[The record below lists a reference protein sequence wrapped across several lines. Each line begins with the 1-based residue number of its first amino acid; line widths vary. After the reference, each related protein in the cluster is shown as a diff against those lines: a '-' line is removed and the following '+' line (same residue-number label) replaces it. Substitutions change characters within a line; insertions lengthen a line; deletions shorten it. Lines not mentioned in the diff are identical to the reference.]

1 MTTLEPV
8 LLQSHDRQ
16 HTSPTPRRRRSQSSN
31 SSRSLSSKRSPSPII
46 AFSPTP
52 LSPDAKGVKNI
63 TRKVIKTLEGL
74 GHLDSTDMEEQE
86 CESDEKCDI
95 SEASEVEAALNG
107 VALHRETQNG
117 STAPTQPKKIDWEI
131 PRKLLHSS
139 IGFGTL
145 YLYMSNGDV
154 KTVVLVL
161 WTALAVIVPAD
172 VLRLRSPAFERI
184 YERFL
189 GFLMRESE
197 KKSSNGVIWYIL
209 GVNFALTFYPL
220 DVATVAILILS
231 WADTAASTFGRMF
244 GSRTRRLPP
253 RIPFLRLPLAPRKS
267 FAGFIAATITGAVI
281 ALGFWGLVAPVRS
294 NITWNWDSG
303 VLASPSNPASILPSL
318 GVSGT
323 GLAGA
328 GGLLGLGVI
337 SVVAGIVS
345 GVAEALDLG
354 SLDDNLT
361 LPIIAG
367 GCLLGFFKLLG
378 LLSAPP

>member
-1 MTTLEPV
+1 MTTRDS
-8 LLQSHDRQ
+8 SHVS
-16 HTSPTPRRRRSQSSN
+16 SPNHRPRRSH
-31 SSRSLSSKRSPSPII
+31 SRSLSTKRSPSPIV

-74 GHLDSTDMEEQE
+74 GHLDTTDMEEQE
-86 CESDEKCDI
+86 GESDEKCDI
-95 SEASEVEAALNG
+95 SDATEVEASLNPP
-107 VALHRETQNG
+107 ALH
-117 STAPTQPKKIDWEI
+117 QPKKIDWEI

-139 IGFGTL
+139 IGFATV
-145 YLYMSNGDV
+145 YLYISNGDV
-154 KTVVLVL
+154 NTVVFVL

-172 VLRLRSPAFERI
+172 IFRLRSPAFERT
-184 YERFL
+184 YERCL

-197 KKSSNGVIWYIL
+197 KKSTNGVIWYIL

-231 WADTAASTFGRMF
+231 WADTTASTFGRMF
-244 GSRTRRLPP
+244 GSRTPPLPP
-253 RIPFLRLPLAPRKS
+253 RTPILRLPLAPRKS
-267 FAGFIAATITGAVI
+267 LAGFIAATITGTAI
-281 ALGFWGLVAPVRS
+281 ALAFWGLIAPVR
-294 NITWNWDSG
+294 NDITWAWDEG
-303 VLASPSNPASILPSL
+303 VLASSTKPPSILPAL
-318 GVSGT
+318 GVTAS

-328 GGLLGLGVI
+328 PGFLGLGAI
-337 SVVAGIVS
+337 SLVAGLVS

-367 GCLLGFFKLLG
+367 GCILGFLKLIG